1 MMSSF
6 VSSTLAAAYRLVEVS
21 LYSCMWAGL
30 DTGSAIAIKNS
41 VADLKRGEKASRKI
55 VPLFVIQI
63 GL

>member
-1 MMSSF
+1 MSSF

-21 LYSCMWAGL
+21 LYSWMCAGL

-41 VADLKRGEKASRKI
+41 VADLKSGEKASRKI
-55 VPLFVIQI
+55 VPLLVIQI

>member
-1 MMSSF
+1 M
-6 VSSTLAAAYRLVEVS
+6 
-21 LYSCMWAGL
+21 
-30 DTGSAIAIKNS
+30 AIKNS